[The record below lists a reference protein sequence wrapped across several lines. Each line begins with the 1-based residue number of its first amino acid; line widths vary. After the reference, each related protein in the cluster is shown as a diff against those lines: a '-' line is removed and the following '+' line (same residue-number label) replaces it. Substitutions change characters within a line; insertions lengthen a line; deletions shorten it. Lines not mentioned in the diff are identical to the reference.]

1 MDEIFPKNERFSR
14 LYTPGPVKFS
24 VELKQSKLVFF
35 QICSENEKDT
45 RIEPCNHLIC
55 SECLSQ
61 WQMKDQSMAPT
72 CPYCRC
78 EIRGTCRILINPFSN
93 KPIDIPDRKLDQ
105 IDQPKTVNLTRP
117 LPTLPIEPE
126 NDSGPQGA
134 DNPAF
139 DYSIDATSTDEPGE
153 QNPAPPIP
161 PRINQRA

>member
-1 MDEIFPKNERFSR
+1 MN
-14 LYTPGPVKFS
+14 
-24 VELKQSKLVFF
+24 QF

-55 SECLSQ
+55 SDCLSQ

-93 KPIDIPDRKLDQ
+93 KAIDIPDRPKESS
-105 IDQPKTVNLTRP
+105 QPSIVNLCRP
-117 LPTLPIEPE
+117 LPSLPTETE

-139 DYSIDATSTDEPGE
+139 DYSIDATTTNTASTDQLIE
-153 QNPAPPIP
+153 QTSPPPIP